1 MSHETGPINFASPV
15 YPPEGFKPLQTEFPT
30 LTEQQKQQ
38 KLLGHD
44 EEFPKIP
51 VEPATLAPKRNLWLQ
66 GGVETESGKEFT
78 KALKE
83 ELIKAEFIQ
92 ASNDDQDNAMEG

>member
-1 MSHETGPINFASPV
+1 MSNETGPINFASPV
-15 YPPEGFKPLQTEFPT
+15 YPPEGFKPLQVTFPT
-30 LTEQQKQQ
+30 LTAEEKEQ

-66 GGVETESGKEFT
+66 GGVETESGIEFT

-83 ELIKAEFIQ
+83 ELVKAGFIE
-92 ASNDDQDNAMEG
+92 AENEEQDNAMEG

>member
-1 MSHETGPINFASPV
+1 MSSNEGNPINFASPV
-15 YPPEGFKPLQTEFPT
+15 YPPEGFRPLHTVFPT
-30 LTEQQKQQ
+30 LTEEQKKQ

-66 GGVETESGKEFT
+66 SGVETESGKEFT
-78 KALKE
+78 KALR
-83 ELIKAEFIQ
+83 
-92 ASNDDQDNAMEG
+92 